1 MITRLSKLLAAGL
14 ACLAMPAAADTAE
27 DAPLIP
33 FDNGWV
39 FGEAGNNCVARLE
52 RPDGSY
58 AMMAL
63 TKWDDMSD
71 GLIYWRP
78 GLEPMAD
85 PEPPETASDAEFEA
99 WENQA
104 QSGWGVGLEIDGA
117 PYHLATWIS
126 DMQAIE
132 DPERVVYR
140 IGLLQQEFLD
150 ALETG
155 ETLTIA
161 RNGEAIDQFPVAGSA
176 ELAGLLRQCVARDPS
191 A

>member
-1 MITRLSKLLAAGL
+1 MRLSFTLAIGL

-33 FDNGWV
+33 FDSGWV
-39 FGEAGNNCVARLE
+39 FGEAGNNCIARFE

-63 TKWDDMSD
+63 TKWNDLSD
-71 GLIYWRP
+71 AILYWRP

-85 PEPPETASDAEFEA
+85 PEPDENASDAAIEE

-104 QSGWGVGLEIDGA
+104 SSGWGVGLEVDGV
-117 PYHLATWIS
+117 PYHIGTMIR
-126 DMQAIE
+126 DTGDIQ
-132 DPERVVYR
+132 DPERTAYR
-140 IGLLQQEFLD
+140 IGILQQEFID

-161 RNGEAIDQFPVAGSA
+161 RNGEAIDSFTVSGSTD
-176 ELAGLLRQCVARDPS
+176 LAALLRECVTGDAS
-191 A
+191 F